1 MPWKTALA
9 VILGIVGVF
18 TFYTVRQ
25 DRRKEA
31 LRQQM
36 LDLHETQLTEVAE
49 RYMGFRR
56 RLETLVTQAAAGG
69 EPENWADPRLNLG
82 GLRGGEGLY
91 LRIRVEATDTPEHI
105 RDGALQMDADAITRC
120 LGIAPMSM
128 RGLYEK
134 GEFLTPAWVDHL
146 REEPDM
152 MQLRVLDDQLGRHI
166 QVDAPVILSM
176 MQADWFLLVIQQGES
191 RRDHPVDV
199 FLWDLR
205 RNHQLLRARVQGRG
219 LLVPVRLRFEGVQQ
233 GPAATIDPRSGG
245 ATDCSIASQLRA
257 LTGGDALEFD
267 SADEVIDAAQ
277 RAHEEQEATE
287 GEEGAEGEEGTG
299 EGEESAEGAEGA
311 QESPE
316 GEAPH
321 APEEPPAAEPK

>member
-1 MPWKTALA
+1 MPWKSALA

-18 TFYTVRQ
+18 AFYTVRQ

-36 LDLHETQLTEVAE
+36 LDLHETQLSEVAE
-49 RYMGFRR
+49 RYLAFRR
-56 RLETLVTQAAAGG
+56 RLETLVTQAAEGG
-69 EPENWADPRLNLG
+69 EPETWADPRLNLS

-91 LRIRVEATDTPEHI
+91 LRIRVEAADTPEHI
-105 RDGALQMDADAITRC
+105 RDGALQMDADSITRC
-120 LGIAPMSM
+120 LGIAPASV

-134 GEFLTPAWVDHL
+134 GEFLTPAWVDNL
-146 REEPDM
+146 REEQDTM
-152 MQLRVLDDQLGRHI
+152 ALRVLDDQLGRHI
-166 QVDAPVILSM
+166 QVDAPVLLSM
-176 MQADWFLLVIQQGES
+176 MQADWFMLVLQQGET
-191 RRDHPVDV
+191 RRDDPVDV

-205 RNHQLLRARVQGRG
+205 RNRQLLRARVQGRG

-267 SADEVIDAAQ
+267 SAGAVIDAAQ
-277 RAHEEQEATE
+277 RAHEDEEAPPSTDE
-287 GEEGAEGEEGTG
+287 PAEGEGATPESEETPS
-299 EGEESAEGAEGA
+299 EGETT
-311 QESPE
+311 PE
-316 GEAPH
+316 AR
-321 APEEPPAAEPK
+321 PPADPSE

>member
-1 MPWKTALA
+1 M
-9 VILGIVGVF
+9 VLGIVGVF

-36 LDLHETQLTEVAE
+36 LDLHQTQLTEVAE

-56 RLETLVTQAAAGG
+56 RLETLVTQAAEGG
-69 EPENWADPRLNLG
+69 EPESWADPHLNLG

-134 GEFLTPAWVDHL
+134 GEFLTPGWVDRL

-166 QVDAPVILSM
+166 QVDAPVVLSM
-176 MQADWFLLVIQQGES
+176 MQADWFMLVIQQGET
-191 RRDHPVDV
+191 RRDDPVDV

-205 RNHQLLRARVQGRG
+205 RNRQLLRARVQGRG

-257 LTGGDALEFD
+257 MTGTGGVEFD
-267 SADEVIDAAQ
+267 SADEVIDAAE
-277 RAHEEQEATE
+277 RAQEEQEAAE
-287 GEEGAEGEEGTG
+287 GHEEGAEGEGD
-299 EGEESAEGAEGA
+299 AEQGAEAGA
-311 QESPE
+311 EEEGGAEEETPE
-316 GEAPH
+316 
-321 APEEPPAAEPK
+321 AAR